1 MLPSNKSEDIT
12 SQTTPPTSVK
22 VDIDMDLLKKGKA
35 EDAPEQSDSPPVE
48 GWTDLND
55 NAGDSGTRM
64 ARRLSTDSSASVAS
78 SGGSVGSRSASSSG
92 SKRKVTKRRTWKKPK
107 DKPKRPLSAYNIFFK
122 HTRSRIVEGLPEEGT
137 VEETIASIEN
147 IVANSTETRRHRKTH
162 GQISFGDLARKIA
175 DKWKAIGKNQ
185 RALFDHYAALDMKR
199 YRRDVSIWKA
209 KKEQEALAAKGKG
222 TVGLDA
228 SGCSSHSSGTYF
240 SDFDR
245 DDHIGANSVSSCDE
259 WNTMQAPRHD
269 ALSASFNSVDSEGDF
284 SLEPVPIVDMSLQRM
299 QQLQMQMDGQ
309 RCVPSYIESS
319 DHSNQNDSMMMQ
331 SGYNNNNNSNWEMNN
346 SNNGANPNN
355 GNMDTNN
362 KKLQDI
368 WVKNRQLEESIN
380 QLKKEL
386 SATNFSL
393 GNNKGEN
400 TNGNSDNTDKI
411 CPSPTPSSNANSSSG
426 FLNATFTGGPSID
439 RMQQLHRRRQLMGD
453 YISSSNI
460 NMNLRTANQQIM
472 NQQKAL
478 SMNNTST
485 STTTNTNNG
494 ATPSGMNDP
503 FNSYIDT
510 GYESP
515 THNEDAPMEGFELS
529 PVPFNE
535 VFYAGG
541 GGDSS
546 KNDPSSKRKEMMSN
560 LGHLTL

>member
-1 MLPSNKSEDIT
+1 MLPTPESDPID
-12 SQTTPPTSVK
+12 SQTPPENGCK
-22 VDIDMDLLKKGKA
+22 VDIDMDMVKKEA
-35 EDAPEQSDSPPVE
+35 VNADDRPVE

-55 NAGDSGTRM
+55 QNGNSERSSRM
-64 ARRLSTDSSASVAS
+64 ARRLSNDSSASVAS
-78 SGGSVGSRSASSSG
+78 SASGGSRSASSSASG

-175 DKWKAIGKNQ
+175 DKWKTIGKNQ

-199 YRRDVSIWKA
+199 YRRDVAIWKT
-209 KKEQEALAAKGKG
+209 KKEQEALAAKGKAAGTPG

-259 WNTMQAPRHD
+259 WNTMQPARHD

-299 QQLQMQMDGQ
+299 QQLQMQQQMEAK
-309 RCVPSYIESS
+309 RCVPSFVESS
-319 DHSNQNDSMMMQ
+319 DHSRGSDMMTQ
-331 SGYNNNNNSNWEMNN
+331 SNVGFNNNRNNNWEMNN
-346 SNNGANPNN
+346 SVNGNPNN
-355 GNMDTNN
+355 NNMDANN

-368 WVKNRQLEESIN
+368 WMKNRQLEESIN

-393 GNNKGEN
+393 GNKSSSTE
-400 TNGNSDNTDKI
+400 TDNG
-411 CPSPTPSSNANSSSG
+411 SSSSAQNNSSG
-426 FLNATFTGGPSID
+426 FLNATFSGGPSID

-460 NMNLRTANQQIM
+460 NMDLRTANQQMM
-472 NQQKAL
+472 NQQKLLAAKR
-478 SMNNTST
+478 SDGGNS
-485 STTTNTNNG
+485 NG
-494 ATPSGMNDP
+494 KSRNAINDP
-503 FNSYIDT
+503 FNNYIDS

-515 THNEDAPMEGFELS
+515 TPNQDAMRDFELS

-535 VFYAGG
+535 VFCGNTK
-541 GGDSS
+541 S
-546 KNDPSSKRKEMMSN
+546 NPKRKEMMNN
-560 LGHLTL
+560 LDHLDLMNEA